1 MKDAVERTSPAVV
14 MFENVTPIADQRKD
28 SYGNKM
34 PPAVEVRTG
43 QKFNYCFD
51 TKIQTLVQYVD
62 SNHCIRLKFY
72 LLIIDNAI
80 QGINYVLYNQLQYCI
95 LYTLYNLF
103 KLQYPSG
110 IDCRSQQPWV
120 CFPIFKTGCQKLPV
134 DTAEKPCLRPW

>member
-62 SNHCIRLKFY
+62 
-72 LLIIDNAI
+72 
-80 QGINYVLYNQLQYCI
+80 
-95 LYTLYNLF
+95 
-103 KLQYPSG
+103 
-110 IDCRSQQPWV
+110 
-120 CFPIFKTGCQKLPV
+120 
-134 DTAEKPCLRPW
+134 